1 MRKKFSDK
9 KTEFLQVFDRQRIRK
24 GGSSGGGT
32 PTTRPTTPTSGSHF
46 AGSQTRSLLTYRI
59 STATDLGP
67 TTLMSD
73 PGAGSVIVG
82 ATGVAQGATVAEEKT
97 SISYQNASRVTTGVS
112 GLDLHDSPTV

>member
-46 AGSQTRSLLTYRI
+46 ASSSLLTYRL

-67 TTLMSD
+67 TTPMAD
-73 PGAGSVIVG
+73 RGAGSVLVG

-97 SISYQNASRVTTGVS
+97 SISHQDASQVTSGVS